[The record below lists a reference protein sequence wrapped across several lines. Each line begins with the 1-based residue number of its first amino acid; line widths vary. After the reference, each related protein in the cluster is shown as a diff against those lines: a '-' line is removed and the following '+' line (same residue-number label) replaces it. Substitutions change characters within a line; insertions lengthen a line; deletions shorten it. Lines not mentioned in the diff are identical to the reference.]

1 MEEQDGEPEG
11 ARPALNNATGPPEG
25 GSGAKSP
32 SNAATRGSGAIR
44 RGRKARTGRPL
55 RPFMKFLFTAFH
67 ELNSPLFLPCS
78 RPKQIRGL
86 AGRRLRS
93 GGSFKGRI
101 WQSRQ

>member
-1 MEEQDGEPEG
+1 MEGQDGEPEG
-11 ARPALNNATGPPEG
+11 GRPAQNNAAGPQG

-32 SNAATRGSGAIR
+32 SKRGDTRSLRQSGRAVRAALAI
-44 RGRKARTGRPL
+44 PL

-78 RPKQIRGL
+78 RPKQIRGS

-93 GGSFKGRI
+93 GGSFKGRT
-101 WQSRQ
+101 WQR